1 VIEPPADQSSKPA
14 TEAQSSPPSSAQ
26 SDQLSDELIWLED
39 GRRVALLVDETLY
52 PLDAIY
58 GAAYLFVDRC
68 WIFLARTDDKQVEV
82 RLKPKGDSSAQILQA
97 LAGEFANELLN
108 QVLRVRIGDSTKKI
122 REYYMA
128 RAFFSTST
136 QSSIDQL
143 LAELDEEDL
152 AEDDLEISV
161 PWETPDGGADEGSD
175 TGGD

>member
-1 VIEPPADQSSKPA
+1 MSDTAVSDTAVSDAAVSD
-14 TEAQSSPPSSAQ
+14 TDG
-26 SDQLSDELIWLED
+26 DQLTDELIWLED
-39 GRRVALLVDETLY
+39 GRRVALRVDETLY

-68 WIFLARTDDKQVEV
+68 WLFLSRADDKLVEV
-82 RLKPKGDSSAQILQA
+82 RLKPKEETSPDALAA

-108 QVLRVRIGDSTKKI
+108 QVLRVRVGDSTRKI

-161 PWETPDGGADEGSD
+161 PWDAPAEPAADQPARED
-175 TGGD
+175 AGGD